1 MPFRFN
7 LPSRTVIENSFN
19 GDRMLR
25 IIEGNIPGNPGRHIL
40 ITGCPGSGKTTVSVH
55 HFIHCNNLGVR
66 VQFVTFQHMLR
77 YALTHLLETQGI
89 ENPNVATLCKW
100 YSRHTGGDW
109 LYSAGNDDLPT
120 AEQIMQRLAAR
131 LPVRF
136 DKFLVDEGQDVHP
149 KVYHALPQLADHVM
163 VGADDAQQ
171 MYERG
176 ARSGQIRQ
184 ILEANGGVWHCEL
197 QYNYRNTSETYDFAR
212 QFVSDMPAANEQ
224 ATVELLRQHRSAGP
238 DARPRV
244 YTYAQ
249 DAQMADRLTR
259 IFRELH
265 GNNIA
270 LLAHKQTEVE
280 SIVRLLITIRID
292 GQPLQ
297 FSVYH
302 SNRAVPDPLQQIL
315 VTTFKSAKGMEF
327 DAVILP
333 FLPSS
338 TRLETR
344 RQCFVACT
352 RAVVRLYVFCRSTL
366 HPLLASF
373 RPDTYQ
379 LRSLIQPVPQAQADG
394 I

>member
-19 GDRMLR
+19 GNRMLR

-40 ITGCPGSGKTTVSVH
+40 ITGCPGSGKTTVSIH

-66 VQFVTFQHMLR
+66 VQFVTFQRMLR
-77 YALTHLLETQGI
+77 YALTHMLGTQGI
-89 ENPNVATLCKW
+89 QNPQVATLCKW
-100 YSRHTGGDW
+100 YYDTTREF
-109 LYSAGNDDLPT
+109 LYCNGNDDLPT
-120 AEQIMQRLAAR
+120 ADEVRQRLAAR
-131 LPVRF
+131 LPARF

-149 KVYHALPQLADHVM
+149 KVYHALPHLADHVM

-197 QYNYRNTSETYDFAR
+197 QYNYRNTFETYDFAR
-212 QFVSDMPAANEQ
+212 QFVADMPAANEQ
-224 ATVELLRQHRSAGP
+224 ATVDLLRQHRSAGP

-244 YTYAQ
+244 FVYTQ
-249 DAQMADRLTR
+249 DAQMVDRLTR

-265 GNNIA
+265 GSNIA
-270 LLAHKQTEVE
+270 VLAQRLTEVAA
-280 SIVRLLITIRID
+280 IVALMNTIRID

-302 SNRAVPDPLQQIL
+302 SNLRVPDPLQQIL

-333 FLPSS
+333 FLPAS
-338 TRLETR
+338 TNLDTR

-352 RAVVRLYVFCRSTL
+352 RAVGSLHVFCHSSL
-366 HPLLASF
+366 HPLLANF

-379 LRSLIQPVPQAQADG
+379 LRSLNQPAPQAHA
-394 I
+394 